1 MNPVYVVTDAEVD
14 GPTPGE
20 NSMLSFA
27 SVAID
32 AGGEEID
39 YFQAVLAPL
48 EGATA
53 DPVTMAW
60 FKSQSEALAAATENP
75 KRPLEVMGYYVN
87 WVKTLPG
94 DPVFVAHPL
103 ALDGAWIDFYLRRFA
118 GIRLFKGPWRGER
131 LFYTSGLCLQ
141 SYAAGNLGWPLW
153 QCNLEHYKPEWL
165 GHLSSTHKAIDD
177 ARASANLLTHLLFSQ

>member
-1 MNPVYVVTDAEVD
+1 MNPIYVITDVEVD

-32 AGGEEID
+32 DKGDEID
-39 YFQAVLAPL
+39 DFQAVLESL
-48 EGATA
+48 EEAKPDA
-53 DPVTMAW
+53 VTMAW
-60 FKSQSEALAAATENP
+60 FRSQPDALTAATKNP
-75 KRPLEVMGYYVN
+75 KPAHEVMSYYVN
-87 WVKTLPG
+87 WIKTLPG

-118 GIRLFKGPWRGER
+118 GFRIFKGPWPGER

-141 SYAAGNLGWPLW
+141 SYASGKLNWPLW
-153 QCNLEHYKPEWL
+153 QCTLDQYKPEWL
-165 GHLSSTHKAIDD
+165 GHLNSTHKAIDD
-177 ARASANLLTHLLFSQ
+177 ARAGAKLLTNLMLL